1 MYTKHCYMLKKG
13 DTKGSEIQIL
23 LTERNYLE
31 NDKYAHNHKVWRNV
45 SGEQMKETF
54 YV

>member
-1 MYTKHCYMLKKG
+1 MLGKG
-13 DTKGSEIQIL
+13 DTKGSELQIL

-31 NDKYAHNHKVWRNV
+31 KDNYAHNHKVWQNV
-45 SGEQMKETF
+45 SGEQMKKTY